1 MNTATVNEI
10 YNRNTGSQIAY
21 KRAYCDTVQY
31 TEGIMDFQRTLN
43 AFWFVDNIISYM
55 PTVIQTFRQS
65 TDPFYIIKMKV
76 EEDKSG
82 YIEIYREG
90 YVNNK
95 YSEHIQ
101 VIKQKIP
108 YINLPTY
115 EYKFYLALSFR
126 EPIIFTLL
134 LTSEY

>member
-1 MNTATVNEI
+1 
-10 YNRNTGSQIAY
+10 
-21 KRAYCDTVQY
+21 
-31 TEGIMDFQRTLN
+31 MDFQRTLN

-126 EPIIFTLL
+126 EPILFTLL